1 MRVSW
6 FSAVR
11 VYTTFLA
18 GSSYRRVGI
27 LPWQPQ
33 EETFENHVSQGE
45 GEAGGRIGMRKSWD
59 TVAVISHSWF
69 PRITLWCLAR
79 SHTCA
84 PQLQLT
90 TVSPLPHYNKLAL
103 RFLPFSVGNQGELWE
118 RHAQKSLENQAP
130 VTDIHSFFIN
140 SPTKE
145 HLGCLWVLEI
155 MNKVVINIQVQL
167 FVWTH
172 IFKSVG

>member
-1 MRVSW
+1 MRCRRKGATVLADPRQIFEIVSVHRL
-6 FSAVR
+6 FCEIISVSKISIAV
-11 VYTTFLA
+11 L
-18 GSSYRRVGI
+18 
-27 LPWQPQ
+27 
-33 EETFENHVSQGE
+33 H
-45 GEAGGRIGMRKSWD
+45 
-59 TVAVISHSWF
+59 
-69 PRITLWCLAR
+69 
-79 SHTCA
+79 A
-84 PQLQLT
+84 PHP
-90 TVSPLPHYNKLAL
+90 V
-103 RFLPFSVGNQGELWE
+103 SVGNQGELWE

-167 FVWTH
+167 FVWTY